1 MNSAYTGK
9 LGLYNRNAL
18 GFSMGSW
25 PKDLSFLGCHVICS
39 DEKLEPLCSRHS
51 CPGCSGILASS
62 DSVQKCSHV
71 KIFLRLASTCFV
83 ATPCSPLSC
92 TRQSGFFFQAVLPG
106 SPLSPPGHLN
116 TAMLHKTSKF
126 FPQLVPDS
134 RALGTTALRVMS
146 GHKATF

>member
-9 LGLYNRNAL
+9 LGLYYRNAL

-51 CPGCSGILASS
+51 CPGCSGIPASS

-71 KIFLRLASTCFV
+71 RIFLRLASTCFV

-92 TRQSGFFFQAVLPG
+92 TQQPGFFFQAVLPG
-106 SPLSPPGHLN
+106 KRAHLCPHRGGIRTQRCCTGHRNSFPSWSRIPGLWV
-116 TAMLHKTSKF
+116 
-126 FPQLVPDS
+126 Q
-134 RALGTTALRVMS
+134 
-146 GHKATF
+146 